1 MIATKQK
8 VKVKPDKEA
17 IQTNTKAEKW
27 NGHLVKV
34 KRDWQ
39 LTKEI
44 EEFYIRSQILIIA
57 DRAQDNDWELAEEL
71 TDRLM
76 TFLYDDELQK
86 KGEIESEFWEWATDF
101 PGHYLNH
108 RIVNQ
113 VIEVKKE
120 EA

>member
-1 MIATKQK
+1 M
-8 VKVKPDKEA
+8 
-17 IQTNTKAEKW
+17 NTKTEKW

-34 KRDWQ
+34 KRNWQ

-44 EEFYIRSQILIIA
+44 EGFYIRSQILTIA
-57 DRAQDNDWELAEEL
+57 DRAHDNDWELAEEL

-76 TFLYDDELQK
+76 TLLYSDELNK
-86 KGEIESEFWEWATDF
+86 KAEIESEFWEWATDF
-101 PGHYLNH
+101 PARYLNH